1 MCTWMKQCL
10 YLFFNYFMHVLCL
23 HDEEKRLPIGKQSS
37 RSTLLSSLLTS
48 PTHIHLYSHEYE
60 HANICSLTQIC
71 TRIHMRMH
79 PHEHEHIHA
88 HKKKY
93 RKEANPLWEHISIP
107 GIPLPWSYAEATDV
121 MKTWEE
127 TGFHP
132 QRRCHFL
139 RLKGGQES
147 ENMLLTF
154 LKSS

>member
-1 MCTWMKQCL
+1 MSTWMKQCL
-10 YLFFNYFMHVLCL
+10 YLFFNYFMDVFCL
-23 HDEEKRLPIGKQSS
+23 HDEVTRLPIGKQSS
-37 RSTLLSSLLTS
+37 RSAPPSSLLIS
-48 PTHIHLYSHEYE
+48 PTHTPL
-60 HANICSLTQIC
+60 LTWIWTC
-71 TRIHMRMH
+71 KCMFTHTDMH
-79 PHEHEHIHA
+79 THTYACASTWTWTYTYTP
-88 HKKKY
+88 KKKY

-107 GIPLPWSYAEATDV
+107 GIPLSRSYAEATDV

-132 QRRCHFL
+132 QQCCHFL